1 MKWFTHKAVAVAG
14 ALAAGAH
21 PAALFA
27 VMIGSV
33 LPDMVDTA
41 MARGDKKVWRR
52 IHRQTSHWFG
62 WYLVIII
69 LGFLIPTQRIVLD
82 LLRATHITFPGVSPS
97 ALAQVSGIGND
108 LLVWV
113 GIGGL
118 IHVLL
123 DALTPMRVPLYP
135 FGGSKRFGI
144 NLVSTGTWR
153 ETIFLFVALGAIAL
167 QFDQARA
174 VFEEAVRT
182 ILEKQS
188 YWKQGGK
195 NKTLPVASHR
205 KRPNGFPS
213 GRFPI
218 TGNPVSRDSIRSNP

>member
-1 MKWFTHKAVAVAG
+1 MPFFLFIIGRSVKWFTHKAVAVAG

-182 ILEKQS
+182 IL
-188 YWKQGGK
+188 
-195 NKTLPVASHR
+195 
-205 KRPNGFPS
+205 
-213 GRFPI
+213 
-218 TGNPVSRDSIRSNP
+218 

>member
-174 VFEEAVRT
+174 VFEEAVRLFCKA
-182 ILEKQS
+182 ILLE
-188 YWKQGGK
+188 
-195 NKTLPVASHR
+195 TRR
-205 KRPNGFPS
+205 KE
-213 GRFPI
+213 
-218 TGNPVSRDSIRSNP
+218 

>member
-1 MKWFTHKAVAVAG
+1 MKWFTHKAVAVG

-27 VMIGSV
+27 VMIGACC
-33 LPDMVDTA
+33 PIWWIRQW
-41 MARGDKKVWRR
+41 RGATRKYGGASTVRRR
-52 IHRQTSHWFG
+52 IGSAGTCHH
-62 WYLVIII
+62 I

-182 ILEKQS
+182 IL
-188 YWKQGGK
+188 
-195 NKTLPVASHR
+195 
-205 KRPNGFPS
+205 
-213 GRFPI
+213 
-218 TGNPVSRDSIRSNP
+218 

>member
-82 LLRATHITFPGVSPS
+82 LLRATHIKFPGLSPS

-182 ILEKQS
+182 IL
-188 YWKQGGK
+188 
-195 NKTLPVASHR
+195 
-205 KRPNGFPS
+205 
-213 GRFPI
+213 
-218 TGNPVSRDSIRSNP
+218 

>member
-182 ILEKQS
+182 CLLYTS
-188 YWKQGGK
+188 
-195 NKTLPVASHR
+195 
-205 KRPNGFPS
+205 PS
-213 GRFPI
+213 P
-218 TGNPVSRDSIRSNP
+218 RD

>member
-1 MKWFTHKAVAVAG
+1 MG
-14 ALAAGAH
+14 ALNMPAVQDSIDAIRIAA
-21 PAALFA
+21 AAADRMKATDLVAFDVTEPLA
-27 VMIGSV
+27 IT
-33 LPDMVDTA
+33 DA
-41 MARGDKKVWRR
+41 M
-52 IHRQTSHWFG
+52 
-62 WYLVIII
+62 LVAI
-69 LGFLIPTQRIVLD
+69 LIPTQRIVLD

-167 QFDQARA
+167 QFDQART

-182 ILEKQS
+182 IL
-188 YWKQGGK
+188 
-195 NKTLPVASHR
+195 
-205 KRPNGFPS
+205 
-213 GRFPI
+213 
-218 TGNPVSRDSIRSNP
+218 

>member
-1 MKWFTHKAVAVAG
+1 MPFFLFIIGRSMKWFTHKAVAVAG

-113 GIGGL
+113 GIGG
-118 IHVLL
+118 
-123 DALTPMRVPLYP
+123 
-135 FGGSKRFGI
+135 
-144 NLVSTGTWR
+144 STSCWMPSR
-153 ETIFLFVALGAIAL
+153 PCAFLCILSEAASASASISSVRGRGA
-167 QFDQARA
+167 
-174 VFEEAVRT
+174 
-182 ILEKQS
+182 KPYS
-188 YWKQGGK
+188 CSW
-195 NKTLPVASHR
+195 
-205 KRPNGFPS
+205 PS
-213 GRFPI
+213 EP
-218 TGNPVSRDSIRSNP
+218 

>member
-123 DALTPMRVPLYP
+123 DALTPHARSSVS
-135 FGGSKRFGI
+135 FRAASASASI
-144 NLVSTGTWR
+144 VSTGTWR
-153 ETIFLFVALGAIAL
+153 ETIFLFVALRSHSPPVRSGPRRLRRGRQDYSVKAIL
-167 QFDQARA
+167 
-174 VFEEAVRT
+174 
-182 ILEKQS
+182 LE
-188 YWKQGGK
+188 
-195 NKTLPVASHR
+195 TRR
-205 KRPNGFPS
+205 KE
-213 GRFPI
+213 
-218 TGNPVSRDSIRSNP
+218 

>member
-108 LLVWV
+108 LFDPA
-113 GIGGL
+113 GETTR
-118 IHVLL
+118 
-123 DALTPMRVPLYP
+123 AM
-135 FGGSKRFGI
+135 
-144 NLVSTGTWR
+144 LVSMLYR
-153 ETIFLFVALGAIAL
+153 MPSRPCAFLCTLSEAASASASISSVRGRGA
-167 QFDQARA
+167 
-174 VFEEAVRT
+174 
-182 ILEKQS
+182 KPYS
-188 YWKQGGK
+188 CSW
-195 NKTLPVASHR
+195 
-205 KRPNGFPS
+205 PS
-213 GRFPI
+213 EP
-218 TGNPVSRDSIRSNP
+218 

>member
-41 MARGDKKVWRR
+41 MARGDKKVW
-52 IHRQTSHWFG
+52 
-62 WYLVIII
+62 
-69 LGFLIPTQRIVLD
+69 
-82 LLRATHITFPGVSPS
+82 ATHITFPGVSPS

-182 ILEKQS
+182 IL
-188 YWKQGGK
+188 
-195 NKTLPVASHR
+195 
-205 KRPNGFPS
+205 
-213 GRFPI
+213 
-218 TGNPVSRDSIRSNP
+218 

>member
-1 MKWFTHKAVAVAG
+1 MKWFTHKAVAG

-27 VMIGSV
+27 VMVGSV

-62 WYLVIII
+62 WYLIII
-69 LGFLIPTQRIVLD
+69 VLGFLIPTQRIVLD
-82 LLRATHITFPGVSPS
+82 LLRATHITFPGVSPA

-153 ETIFLFVALGAIAL
+153 ETIFLFAALGAIAL

-182 ILEKQS
+182 VL
-188 YWKQGGK
+188 
-195 NKTLPVASHR
+195 
-205 KRPNGFPS
+205 
-213 GRFPI
+213 
-218 TGNPVSRDSIRSNP
+218 

>member
-182 ILEKQS
+182 ILKS
-188 YWKQGGK
+188 NPTG
-195 NKTLPVASHR
+195 NKAERIKS
-205 KRPNGFPS
+205 FPS
-213 GRFPI
+213 HPI
-218 TGNPVSRDSIRSNP
+218 ENARTVFRPGVFRSQATP

>member
-1 MKWFTHKAVAVAG
+1 M
-14 ALAAGAH
+14 
-21 PAALFA
+21 
-27 VMIGSV
+27 
-33 LPDMVDTA
+33 
-41 MARGDKKVWRR
+41 
-52 IHRQTSHWFG
+52 
-62 WYLVIII
+62 
-69 LGFLIPTQRIVLD
+69 LD

-123 DALTPMRVPLYP
+123 EALTPMRVPLYP

-182 ILEKQS
+182 IL
-188 YWKQGGK
+188 
-195 NKTLPVASHR
+195 
-205 KRPNGFPS
+205 
-213 GRFPI
+213 
-218 TGNPVSRDSIRSNP
+218 

>member
-82 LLRATHITFPGVSPS
+82 LLRATHHIPRRVSVGAGAGQRHRQRS
-97 ALAQVSGIGND
+97 ARL
-108 LLVWV
+108 
-113 GIGGL
+113 GGHRRL

-182 ILEKQS
+182 IL
-188 YWKQGGK
+188 
-195 NKTLPVASHR
+195 
-205 KRPNGFPS
+205 
-213 GRFPI
+213 
-218 TGNPVSRDSIRSNP
+218 

>member
-52 IHRQTSHWFG
+52 IHR
-62 WYLVIII
+62 
-69 LGFLIPTQRIVLD
+69 
-82 LLRATHITFPGVSPS
+82 
-97 ALAQVSGIGND
+97 QVSGIGND

-174 VFEEAVRT
+174 VFDEAVRT
-182 ILEKQS
+182 IL
-188 YWKQGGK
+188 
-195 NKTLPVASHR
+195 
-205 KRPNGFPS
+205 
-213 GRFPI
+213 
-218 TGNPVSRDSIRSNP
+218 